1 MMSAVVNQ
9 NMDAWKSNEEWK
21 SNEAMSDCEFH
32 AKQRKCTKKNVV
44 RLVIPFKTYKDE
56 LRDKYRESSGP
67 HSASENIN
75 TRMCNSLDSNQP
87 CFHGDKCKFA
97 HSLEE
102 LVSRDCNFKDRCR
115 FVKFKGGK
123 LINEGSNVCRNKHP
137 QEDQDN
143 FIKRTGLSRYK
154 TTAPKHE
161 EIDVEDTKHDEEI
174 VVEDTKHDEK
184 HEAIDV
190 DFEEEGTHEE
200 LIRLH
205 LPTVKAKVIDEVIDE
220 VSVGCPTNYW
230 ATKTPE
236 PVKFT
241 SFEGL
246 TAPAFKPASSFKF
259 GGFTALPPTHA
270 CASMKF
276 EGSSAFS
283 TPLEKEKEILL
294 RVPKVLAMQAL
305 ELAMNSG
312 NRCIRVEVI
321 E

>member
-1 MMSAVVNQ
+1 MMSGEFNQ
-9 NMDAWKSNEEWK
+9 NINAWKSNEHK
-21 SNEAMSDCEFH
+21 AMSECEFP
-32 AKQRKCTKKNVV
+32 ALEKQRKCSKKNVIKIV
-44 RLVIPFKTYKDE
+44 VPLKTYKDE
-56 LRDKYRESSGP
+56 LREKYRESFAQRSV
-67 HSASENIN
+67 SENFK
-75 TRMCNSLDSNQP
+75 TRMCNSVDTKQP
-87 CFHGDKCKFA
+87 CFHGVDCKFA
-97 HSLEE
+97 HDLEE
-102 LVSRDCNFKDRCR
+102 LVTRDCNFKDKCR

-161 EIDVEDTKHDEEI
+161 EIDVDDKHD
-174 VVEDTKHDEK
+174 VEDK
-184 HEAIDV
+184 HEEIDV
-190 DFEEEGTHEE
+190 DLDEEEGTHEE
-200 LIRLH
+200 RIRLH

-220 VSVGCPTNYW
+220 VSDGCPTNYW
-230 ATKTPE
+230 ANKTRE
-236 PVKFT
+236 PVKFVASHLT

-259 GGFTALPPTHA
+259 GGFTVLPPTH
-270 CASMKF
+270 SSKF
-276 EGSSAFS
+276 TGTSAFS
-283 TPLEKEKEILL
+283 IPLEKEKEILL